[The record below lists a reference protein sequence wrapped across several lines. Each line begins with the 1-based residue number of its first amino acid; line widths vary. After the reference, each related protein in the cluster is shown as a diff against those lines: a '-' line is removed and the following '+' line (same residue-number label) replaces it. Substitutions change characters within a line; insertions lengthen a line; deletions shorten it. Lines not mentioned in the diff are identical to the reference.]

1 MSNIA
6 GKHKPEIDRVQLVY
20 AAVLDVVSHTG
31 MVLIAV
37 GFLAYVAR
45 LLPLTVSI
53 EDIASHWHLRA
64 GEMNRLHAVPSG
76 WSWVQDPLHGD
87 VLSFISIIF
96 LSMAAMICL
105 VAVIPVFFAEKN
117 RTYALIA
124 LLQVLVLAAAVVGIA
139 S

>member
-1 MSNIA
+1 MI
-6 GKHKPEIDRVQLVY
+6 GKKREKTEIDQVQLVY
-20 AAVLDVVSHTG
+20 ASVLDVVSHIG
-31 MVLIAV
+31 MALIAA
-37 GFLAYVAR
+37 GFLIYVLK

-53 EDIASHWHLRA
+53 EDVAAHWHMRA
-64 GEMNRLHAVPSG
+64 ADMNRILTVPSG

-87 VLSFISIIF
+87 VLSYFSVVF

-105 VAVIPVFFAEKN
+105 VAVIPVFFGEKN

-124 LLQVLVLAAAVVGIA
+124 LLQVIVLAAAVVGIA

>member
-1 MSNIA
+1 MS
-6 GKHKPEIDRVQLVY
+6 GKKRKKAEIDQVQLVY
-20 AAVLDVVSHTG
+20 ASVLDVVSHIG
-31 MVLIAV
+31 MALIAA
-37 GFLAYVAR
+37 GFLIYVLK

-53 EDIASHWHLRA
+53 EDVAAHWHMRA
-64 GEMNRLHAVPSG
+64 AEMNRILTVPSG

-87 VLSFISIIF
+87 VLSYFSIVF

-105 VAVIPVFFAEKN
+105 VSVIPVFLGEKN

-124 LLQVLVLAAAVVGIA
+124 LLQVIVLAAAVVGIA

>member
-1 MSNIA
+1 MN
-6 GKHKPEIDRVQLVY
+6 GKKREKAEIDKVQLVY
-20 AAVLDVVSHTG
+20 ASVLDVVSHIG
-31 MVLIAV
+31 MALIAA
-37 GFLAYVAR
+37 GFLIYVLK

-53 EDIASHWHLRA
+53 EDVAAHWHMRA
-64 GEMNRLHAVPSG
+64 ADMNRILTVPSG

-87 VLSFISIIF
+87 VLSYFSIVF

-105 VAVIPVFFAEKN
+105 VSVIPVFLGEKN

-124 LLQVLVLAAAVVGIA
+124 LLQVMVLAAAVVGIA

>member
-64 GEMNRLHAVPSG
+64 GEMNRLLAVPSG

>member
-1 MSNIA
+1 MS
-6 GKHKPEIDRVQLVY
+6 GKKREKAEIDQVQLVY
-20 AAVLDVVSHTG
+20 ASVLDVVSHIG
-31 MVLIAV
+31 MALIAA
-37 GFLAYVAR
+37 GFLIYVLK

-53 EDIASHWHLRA
+53 EDVAAHWHMRA
-64 GEMNRLHAVPSG
+64 AEMNRILTVPSG

-87 VLSFISIIF
+87 VLSYFSIVF

-105 VAVIPVFFAEKN
+105 VSVIPVFLGEKN

-124 LLQVLVLAAAVVGIA
+124 LLQVIVLAAAVVGIA

>member
-1 MSNIA
+1 MS
-6 GKHKPEIDRVQLVY
+6 GKKRKKAEIDQVQLVY
-20 AAVLDVVSHTG
+20 ASVLDVVSHIG
-31 MVLIAV
+31 MALIAA
-37 GFLAYVAR
+37 GFLIYVLK

-53 EDIASHWHLRA
+53 EDVAAHWHMRA
-64 GEMNRLHAVPSG
+64 AEMNRILTVPSG

-87 VLSFISIIF
+87 VLSYFSIVF

-105 VAVIPVFFAEKN
+105 VAVIPVFLGEKN

-124 LLQVLVLAAAVVGIA
+124 LLQVIVLAAAVVGIA

>member
-1 MSNIA
+1 MN
-6 GKHKPEIDRVQLVY
+6 GKKREKAEIDKVQLVY
-20 AAVLDVVSHTG
+20 ASVLDVVSHIG
-31 MVLIAV
+31 MALIAA
-37 GFLAYVAR
+37 GFLIYVLK

-53 EDIASHWHLRA
+53 EDVAAHWQMRA
-64 GEMNRLHAVPSG
+64 ADMNRILTVPSG

-87 VLSFISIIF
+87 VLSYFSIVF

-105 VAVIPVFFAEKN
+105 VSVIPVFLGEKN

-124 LLQVLVLAAAVVGIA
+124 LLQVMVLAAAVVGIA

>member
-1 MSNIA
+1 MN
-6 GKHKPEIDRVQLVY
+6 GKKREKAEIDKVQLVY
-20 AAVLDVVSHTG
+20 ASVLDVVSHIG
-31 MVLIAV
+31 MALIAA
-37 GFLAYVAR
+37 GFLIYVLK

-53 EDIASHWHLRA
+53 EDVAAHWHMRA
-64 GEMNRLHAVPSG
+64 ADMNRILTVPSG

-87 VLSFISIIF
+87 VLSYFSVVF

-105 VAVIPVFFAEKN
+105 VSVIPVFLGEKN

-124 LLQVLVLAAAVVGIA
+124 LLQVMVLAAAVVGIA